1 MPSMDAKFS
10 VYHILRDA
18 RRSSKPE
25 SAQSDAPATD
35 QEAQVGQEID
45 LQTLA
50 DKVYK
55 LLKQELELERERL
68 GRSRRW

>member
-1 MPSMDAKFS
+1 MPSMDGKFS
-10 VYHILRDA
+10 VYHILRDT
-18 RRSSKPE
+18 RRSSKPK
-25 SAQSDAPATD
+25 SAQSDAPTD
-35 QEAQVGQEID
+35 QGAQVGQEID

-55 LLKQELELERERL
+55 LLKQELELEQERL